1 MKKLLTMAL
10 SVSLLCNAQ
19 ASDLFKPVKEVAL
32 RAPSVPLVMADPYLS
47 IWSPY
52 DKLTEGS
59 TKHWTN
65 ASKPLVGALRV
76 DGKVYRFMGK
86 DKQNLQPIAPMTDVE
101 VWEGAFTRQTPSQGW
116 TEMEFDDSSWK
127 RGKAAF
133 GTRDMPRIHTEW
145 RVDDIWVRRAFNMD
159 NLDADDN
166 IYLIYSHDDVFEL
179 YLNGEKLVGTDYSW
193 NNDVQLQ
200 LTETAKKKLRN
211 GKNVI
216 AAHCHNTTGGA
227 YLDFGIY
234 REKKQTASFTTEA
247 IQKNVSVLPTQ
258 TYYTFKC
265 GPVCLDLV
273 FTSPLLLE
281 DLDRMSTP
289 VNYISWQVRAMDE
302 KAHETRLTIEASPS
316 LAVHSNDQAVTVA
329 FEEENGISYLKVG
342 TVEQS
347 VLARKGDDVRIDW
360 GYFYLAAQTE
370 KQMEMDVSDRQQ
382 LVYSCDMG
390 MVSDSSQSG
399 YLMVGY
405 DDLYSIQYFKDN
417 RMGYWK
423 HNGKKNIRQ
432 AFEESA
438 KEYRSVMERCRHF
451 DTRLMEDAEKAGGKE
466 YAELC
471 AIAYRQAVAAHK
483 LIEDKDGN
491 LLFLSKEN
499 FSNGSIGT
507 VDVTYPSAPLFLLYN
522 PELLKGML
530 NPIFHYSESG
540 RWNKPFAAH
549 DVGTYPHA
557 NGQTYPFDMPVEE
570 CGNMLILTT
579 AIALREGNA
588 DYAREHWKTLGV
600 WANYLLKEGLDP
612 ENQLCTDDFAGHLA
626 HNANLSIKAIIGIA
640 GYGKLAE
647 MLGDKEQAV
656 RYVSAAREM
665 AEKWERMADDG
676 DHYRLTFDREN
687 TWSQKYNLVW
697 DRVLGL
703 HIFPDRIARKEV
715 AFYLSRQQPF
725 GLPLDSR
732 KTYTKIDWILWT
744 ACLADTQEDFSRLL
758 SPAYKYVNE
767 TEPRVPLTDWY
778 EATDGRSI
786 NMRARSVVGG
796 FFMKMLEKQMYKPSF
811 RPESAEEPVVEAKST
826 YRNPVIDYSL
836 PDPTIIKADDG
847 YFYLYAT
854 EDIRN
859 TPIHRS
865 RNLVDWEEIGTAFT
879 EETRPTFE
887 PKGGLW
893 APDINYVDG
902 QYVLYYS
909 MSIWGGEWTCGIG
922 VATSDKPEG
931 PFIDKG
937 PLFRSKTIQVQNSID
952 QFFMEDNGKKYLF
965 WGSFRGIYGIELS
978 GDGLSVRDGAKKK
991 QVAGTAY
998 EGTYIHK
1005 RGDYYY
1011 LFASIG
1017 SCCEGLKS
1025 TYTTVVG
1032 RSDSL
1037 FGPYTDKQGRPMMEN
1052 HHEVLIHGNDAFVG
1066 TGHNSE
1072 IVTDDR
1078 GNDWV
1083 LYHAVSREHPTGRVL
1098 MLDRIRWRDGWP
1110 EVEGASPSLEAEA
1123 PEFIN

>member
-1 MKKLLTMAL
+1 MKRTSLMLLVCCFWIL
-10 SVSLLCNAQ
+10 NVSCGSGN
-19 ASDLFKPVKEVAL
+19 LFQPDKKNAL
-32 RAPSVPLVMADPYLS
+32 RAPSYPLITIDPYTS
-47 IWSPY
+47 IWSFT
-52 DKLTEGS
+52 DRLDEDVTR
-59 TKHWTN
+59 HWTG
-65 ASKPLVGALRV
+65 KEQGLLGVIEV
-76 DGKVYRFMGK
+76 DGVLYRFMGK
-86 DKQNLQPIAPMTDVE
+86 EAPE
-101 VWEGAFTRQTPSQGW
+101 KETPVRF
-116 TEMEFDDSSWK
+116 E
-127 RGKAAF
+127 KAA
-133 GTRDMPRIHTEW
+133 
-145 RVDDIWVRRAFNMD
+145 
-159 NLDADDN
+159 
-166 IYLIYSHDDVFEL
+166 
-179 YLNGEKLVGTDYSW
+179 
-193 NNDVQLQ
+193 VQQ
-200 LTETAKKKLRN
+200 SVN
-211 GKNVI
+211 
-216 AAHCHNTTGGA
+216 
-227 YLDFGIY
+227 
-234 REKKQTASFTTEA
+234 
-247 IQKNVSVLPTQ
+247 VLPTQ

-390 MVSDSSQSG
+390 MVSDSPQSG

-405 DDLYSIQYFKDN
+405 DDLYSIQYFKD
-417 RMGYWK
+417 
-423 HNGKKNIRQ
+423 
-432 AFEESA
+432 
-438 KEYRSVMERCRHF
+438 YRSVMERCRHF

>member
-1 MKKLLTMAL
+1 MNVVLYYTYRKMKGTSLILLVVCCL
-10 SVSLLCNAQ
+10 GILNVSCG
-19 ASDLFKPVKEVAL
+19 SGDLFQPDKKSAL
-32 RAPSVPLVMADPYLS
+32 RSPAYPLITIDPYTS
-47 IWSPY
+47 IWSFT
-52 DKLTEGS
+52 DRLNEDVTR
-59 TKHWTN
+59 HWTG
-65 ASKPLVGALRV
+65 KGQGLLGVIDV
-76 DGKVYRFMGK
+76 DGVSYRFMGK
-86 DKQNLQPIAPMTDVE
+86 E
-101 VWEGAFTRQTPSQGW
+101 VSTEETPVRF
-116 TEMEFDDSSWK
+116 E
-127 RGKAAF
+127 KAA
-133 GTRDMPRIHTEW
+133 
-145 RVDDIWVRRAFNMD
+145 
-159 NLDADDN
+159 
-166 IYLIYSHDDVFEL
+166 
-179 YLNGEKLVGTDYSW
+179 
-193 NNDVQLQ
+193 
-200 LTETAKKKLRN
+200 
-211 GKNVI
+211 
-216 AAHCHNTTGGA
+216 
-227 YLDFGIY
+227 
-234 REKKQTASFTTEA
+234 
-247 IQKNVSVLPTQ
+247 IQRSVNVLPTQ
-258 TYYTFKC
+258 TYYTFEC
-265 GPVCLDLV
+265 GPICLDLI
-273 FTSPLLLE
+273 FTSPLLLD

-289 VNYISWQVRAMDE
+289 VNYISWQVHATDG
-302 KAHETRLTIEASPS
+302 KAHETRLTVEASPS
-316 LAVHSNDQAVTVA
+316 LAVHSDDQAVTVA
-329 FEEENGISYLKVG
+329 FEEENGISYLKAG
-342 TVEQS
+342 TVEQP
-347 VLARKGDDVRIDW
+347 VLVRKGDDVRIDW
-360 GYFYLAAQTE
+360 GYFYLAARTKKQTE
-370 KQMEMDVSDRQQ
+370 MKVNDRQQ
-382 LVYSCDMG
+382 LVFSHDMKTMSG
-390 MVSDSSQSG
+390 SPQSG
-399 YLMVGY
+399 FLMVGY

-432 AFEESA
+432 AFEGSA
-438 KEYRSVMERCRHF
+438 EEYRSVMDRCRHF

-471 AIAYRQAVAAHK
+471 AVAYRQAVAAHK
-483 LIEDKDGN
+483 LVEDKDGN

-530 NPIFHYSESG
+530 NPIFYYSESG
-540 RWNKPFAAH
+540 QWNKPFAAH

-588 DYAREHWKTLGV
+588 DYARKHWKTLGV

-626 HNANLSIKAIIGIA
+626 HNANLSIKAIMGIA

-647 MLGDKEQAV
+647 MLGDEEQAV

-665 AEKWERMADDG
+665 AKKWERMADDG
-676 DHYRLTFDREN
+676 DHFRLTFDREN

-697 DRVLGL
+697 DKVLGL

-715 AFYLSRQQPF
+715 AFYLNRQQPF

-732 KTYTKIDWILWT
+732 KTYTKVDWILWT
-744 ACLADTQEDFSRLL
+744 ACLADTQEDFSRLV

-796 FFMKMLEKQMYKPSF
+796 FFMKMLEQQMHKPSC
-811 RPESAEEPVVEAKST
+811 RPEPAEEPATVAKST

-836 PDPTIIKADDG
+836 PDPTVIKANDG

-893 APDINYVDG
+893 APDINYIGG

-909 MSIWGGEWTCGIG
+909 MSVWGGEWTCGIG
-922 VATSDKPEG
+922 AAISDKPEG

-1011 LFASIG
+1011 LFVSYDF
-1017 SCCEGLKS
+1017 CCRGLKS
-1025 TYTTVVG
+1025 DYKVVVG
-1032 RSDSL
+1032 RSTRVT
-1037 FGPYTDKQGRPMMEN
+1037 GPYVDKDGRELTRGGGSLVVDSNDEFVAIGHSAVYHFDGKDYFMA
-1052 HHEVLIHGNDAFVG
+1052 HGYSR
-1066 TGHNSE
+1066 SE
-1072 IVTDDR
+1072 D
-1078 GNDWV
+1078 GASK
-1083 LYHAVSREHPTGRVL
+1083 LFFREMTW
-1098 MLDRIRWRDGWP
+1098 DEEGWP
-1110 EVEGASPSLEAEA
+1110 LVSAE
-1123 PEFIN
+1123 

>member
-1 MKKLLTMAL
+1 MKRTSLMLLVCCFWIL
-10 SVSLLCNAQ
+10 NVSCGSGN
-19 ASDLFKPVKEVAL
+19 LFQPDKKNAL
-32 RAPSVPLVMADPYLS
+32 RAPSYPLITIDPYTS
-47 IWSPY
+47 IWSFT
-52 DKLTEGS
+52 DRLDEDVTR
-59 TKHWTN
+59 HWTG
-65 ASKPLVGALRV
+65 KEQGLLGVIEV
-76 DGKVYRFMGK
+76 DGVLYRFMGK
-86 DKQNLQPIAPMTDVE
+86 EAPE
-101 VWEGAFTRQTPSQGW
+101 KETPVRF
-116 TEMEFDDSSWK
+116 E
-127 RGKAAF
+127 KAA
-133 GTRDMPRIHTEW
+133 
-145 RVDDIWVRRAFNMD
+145 
-159 NLDADDN
+159 
-166 IYLIYSHDDVFEL
+166 
-179 YLNGEKLVGTDYSW
+179 
-193 NNDVQLQ
+193 VQQ
-200 LTETAKKKLRN
+200 SVN
-211 GKNVI
+211 
-216 AAHCHNTTGGA
+216 
-227 YLDFGIY
+227 
-234 REKKQTASFTTEA
+234 
-247 IQKNVSVLPTQ
+247 VLPTQ

-390 MVSDSSQSG
+390 MVSDSPQSG

-826 YRNPVIDYSL
+826 YRNRL
-836 PDPTIIKADDG
+836 QLA
-847 YFYLYAT
+847 
-854 EDIRN
+854 
-859 TPIHRS
+859 
-865 RNLVDWEEIGTAFT
+865 
-879 EETRPTFE
+879 
-887 PKGGLW
+887 
-893 APDINYVDG
+893 
-902 QYVLYYS
+902 
-909 MSIWGGEWTCGIG
+909 
-922 VATSDKPEG
+922 
-931 PFIDKG
+931 
-937 PLFRSKTIQVQNSID
+937 
-952 QFFMEDNGKKYLF
+952 
-965 WGSFRGIYGIELS
+965 
-978 GDGLSVRDGAKKK
+978 
-991 QVAGTAY
+991 
-998 EGTYIHK
+998 
-1005 RGDYYY
+1005 
-1011 LFASIG
+1011 
-1017 SCCEGLKS
+1017 
-1025 TYTTVVG
+1025 
-1032 RSDSL
+1032 
-1037 FGPYTDKQGRPMMEN
+1037 
-1052 HHEVLIHGNDAFVG
+1052 
-1066 TGHNSE
+1066 
-1072 IVTDDR
+1072 
-1078 GNDWV
+1078 
-1083 LYHAVSREHPTGRVL
+1083 
-1098 MLDRIRWRDGWP
+1098 
-1110 EVEGASPSLEAEA
+1110 
-1123 PEFIN
+1123 

>member
-1 MKKLLTMAL
+1 MKKAFLILLICCQGIL
-10 SVSLLCNAQ
+10 LNVSCG
-19 ASDLFKPVKEVAL
+19 SGSLFEPDKRNAL
-32 RAPSVPLVMADPYLS
+32 RAPSYPLISVDPYTS
-47 IWSPY
+47 VWSFA
-52 DKLTEGS
+52 DELNADVTR
-59 TKHWTN
+59 HWTG
-65 ASKPLVGALRV
+65 KEQALLGVVDV
-76 DGKVYRFMGK
+76 DGVSYRFMGK
-86 DKQNLQPIAPMTDVE
+86 ETPE
-101 VWEGAFTRQTPSQGW
+101 EGASVRFATAARQLS
-116 TEMEFDDSSWK
+116 
-127 RGKAAF
+127 
-133 GTRDMPRIHTEW
+133 
-145 RVDDIWVRRAFNMD
+145 VN
-159 NLDADDN
+159 
-166 IYLIYSHDDVFEL
+166 
-179 YLNGEKLVGTDYSW
+179 
-193 NNDVQLQ
+193 
-200 LTETAKKKLRN
+200 
-211 GKNVI
+211 
-216 AAHCHNTTGGA
+216 
-227 YLDFGIY
+227 
-234 REKKQTASFTTEA
+234 
-247 IQKNVSVLPTQ
+247 VLPTQ
-258 TYYTFKC
+258 TYYTFEC
-265 GPVCLDLV
+265 GPVLLDVV
-273 FTSPLLLE
+273 FTAPLLLD
-281 DLDRMSTP
+281 DLDRMSMP
-289 VNYISWQVRAMDE
+289 VNYISWQVRSADQ
-302 KAHETRLTIEASPS
+302 KKHEVRVSVEAFSS
-316 LAVHSNDQAVTVA
+316 LAVNTEDQAVMV
-329 FEEENGISYLKVG
+329 EREVENGISYLKTG
-342 TVEQS
+342 TAEQA
-347 VLARKGDDVRIDW
+347 VLLRKGDDVRIDW
-360 GYFYLAAQTE
+360 GYFYLAAQVE
-370 KQMEMDVSDRQQ
+370 KETVMEVGDRKQ
-382 LVYSCDMG
+382 LVYSHILEA
-390 MVSDSSQSG
+390 VSSSPKAG
-399 YLMVGY
+399 FLMVGY
-405 DDLYSIQYFKDN
+405 DDLYAIQYFKDN
-417 RMGYWK
+417 RMAYWK

-579 AIALREGNA
+579 AIALHEGNA

-811 RPESAEEPVVEAKST
+811 RPEPAEEPVVEAKST

-893 APDINYVDG
+893 APDINYING

-909 MSIWGGEWTCGIG
+909 MSVWGGEWTCGIG

-1072 IVTDDR
+1072 IVTDNR

>member
-1 MKKLLTMAL
+1 MKRTSLMLLVCCFWIL
-10 SVSLLCNAQ
+10 NVSCGSGN
-19 ASDLFKPVKEVAL
+19 LFQPDKKNAL
-32 RAPSVPLVMADPYLS
+32 RAPSYPLITIDPYTS
-47 IWSPY
+47 IWSFT
-52 DKLTEGS
+52 DRLDEDVTR
-59 TKHWTN
+59 HWTG
-65 ASKPLVGALRV
+65 KEQGLLGVIEV
-76 DGKVYRFMGK
+76 DGVLYRFMGK
-86 DKQNLQPIAPMTDVE
+86 EAPE
-101 VWEGAFTRQTPSQGW
+101 KETPVRF
-116 TEMEFDDSSWK
+116 E
-127 RGKAAF
+127 KAA
-133 GTRDMPRIHTEW
+133 
-145 RVDDIWVRRAFNMD
+145 
-159 NLDADDN
+159 
-166 IYLIYSHDDVFEL
+166 
-179 YLNGEKLVGTDYSW
+179 
-193 NNDVQLQ
+193 VQQ
-200 LTETAKKKLRN
+200 SVN
-211 GKNVI
+211 
-216 AAHCHNTTGGA
+216 
-227 YLDFGIY
+227 
-234 REKKQTASFTTEA
+234 
-247 IQKNVSVLPTQ
+247 VLPTQ

-390 MVSDSSQSG
+390 MVSDSPQSG

-405 DDLYSIQYFKDN
+405 DDLYSIQYL
-417 RMGYWK
+417 
-423 HNGKKNIRQ
+423 
-432 AFEESA
+432 

>member
-1 MKKLLTMAL
+1 MFQPDKK
-10 SVSLLCNAQ
+10 N
-19 ASDLFKPVKEVAL
+19 AL
-32 RAPSVPLVMADPYLS
+32 RAPSYPLITIDPYTS
-47 IWSPY
+47 IWSFT
-52 DKLTEGS
+52 DRLNEDVTR
-59 TKHWTN
+59 HWTG
-65 ASKPLVGALRV
+65 KEQGLLGIIVV
-76 DGKVYRFMGK
+76 DGVSYRFMGK
-86 DKQNLQPIAPMTDVE
+86 EAPE
-101 VWEGAFTRQTPSQGW
+101 KETPVRF
-116 TEMEFDDSSWK
+116 E
-127 RGKAAF
+127 KAA
-133 GTRDMPRIHTEW
+133 
-145 RVDDIWVRRAFNMD
+145 
-159 NLDADDN
+159 
-166 IYLIYSHDDVFEL
+166 
-179 YLNGEKLVGTDYSW
+179 
-193 NNDVQLQ
+193 VQQ
-200 LTETAKKKLRN
+200 SVN
-211 GKNVI
+211 
-216 AAHCHNTTGGA
+216 
-227 YLDFGIY
+227 
-234 REKKQTASFTTEA
+234 
-247 IQKNVSVLPTQ
+247 VLPTQ

-390 MVSDSSQSG
+390 MVSDSPQSG

-438 KEYRSVMERCRHF
+438 KEYRSVMERCRNF

-811 RPESAEEPVVEAKST
+811 RPEPAEEPVVEAKST

-836 PDPTIIKADDG
+836 PDPS
-847 YFYLYAT
+847 
-854 EDIRN
+854 
-859 TPIHRS
+859 HH
-865 RNLVDWEEIGTAFT
+865 
-879 EETRPTFE
+879 
-887 PKGGLW
+887 
-893 APDINYVDG
+893 
-902 QYVLYYS
+902 Q
-909 MSIWGGEWTCGIG
+909 
-922 VATSDKPEG
+922 
-931 PFIDKG
+931 
-937 PLFRSKTIQVQNSID
+937 
-952 QFFMEDNGKKYLF
+952 
-965 WGSFRGIYGIELS
+965 S
-978 GDGLSVRDGAKKK
+978 G
-991 QVAGTAY
+991 
-998 EGTYIHK
+998 
-1005 RGDYYY
+1005 
-1011 LFASIG
+1011 
-1017 SCCEGLKS
+1017 
-1025 TYTTVVG
+1025 
-1032 RSDSL
+1032 
-1037 FGPYTDKQGRPMMEN
+1037 
-1052 HHEVLIHGNDAFVG
+1052 
-1066 TGHNSE
+1066 
-1072 IVTDDR
+1072 
-1078 GNDWV
+1078 
-1083 LYHAVSREHPTGRVL
+1083 
-1098 MLDRIRWRDGWP
+1098 
-1110 EVEGASPSLEAEA
+1110 
-1123 PEFIN
+1123 

>member
-1 MKKLLTMAL
+1 MKRTSLILLVCCL
-10 SVSLLCNAQ
+10 WILNVSCG
-19 ASDLFKPVKEVAL
+19 SGDLFQADKKNAL
-32 RAPSVPLVMADPYLS
+32 RAPSYPLIMIDPYTS
-47 IWSPY
+47 VWSFT
-52 DKLTEGS
+52 DNLNEDVTR
-59 TKHWTN
+59 HWTGKEQ
-65 ASKPLVGALRV
+65 SLLGVLEV
-76 DGKVYRFMGK
+76 DGTAYRFMGK
-86 DKQNLQPIAPMTDVE
+86 ESPA
-101 VWEGAFTRQTPSQGW
+101 EGAPER
-116 TEMEFDDSSWK
+116 
-127 RGKAAF
+127 
-133 GTRDMPRIHTEW
+133 
-145 RVDDIWVRRAFNMD
+145 
-159 NLDADDN
+159 
-166 IYLIYSHDDVFEL
+166 
-179 YLNGEKLVGTDYSW
+179 
-193 NNDVQLQ
+193 
-200 LTETAKKKLRN
+200 
-211 GKNVI
+211 
-216 AAHCHNTTGGA
+216 
-227 YLDFGIY
+227 
-234 REKKQTASFTTEA
+234 FTTA
-247 IQKNVSVLPTQ
+247 AVQQSVNVLPTQ
-258 TYYTFKC
+258 TYYTFAC
-265 GPVCLDLV
+265 GPVSLDLV
-273 FTSPLLLE
+273 FTAPLLLD

-289 VNYISWQVRAMDE
+289 VNYISWQVRSTDG
-302 KAHETRLTIEASPS
+302 KAHQVRMVVEASPA
-316 LAVHSNDQAVTVA
+316 LAVHSEEQAVTTAV
-329 FEEENGISYLKVG
+329 EEENGISYLKTG
-342 TVEQS
+342 TVEQA

-370 KQMEMDVSDRQQ
+370 KQTGMKVSDRKQ
-382 LVYSCDMG
+382 LVYSHDPG
-390 MVSDSSQSG
+390 SVSASPVSG

-405 DDLYSIQYFKDN
+405 DDLYAVQYFKDN
-417 RMGYWK
+417 RMAYWK
-423 HNGKKNIRQ
+423 HNGEKNIRQ
-432 AFEESA
+432 AFEEASA
-438 KEYRSVMERCRHF
+438 QYRSVMNRCRRF
-451 DTRLMEDAEKAGGKE
+451 DSRLMKDAEKAGGKE

-471 AIAYRQAVAAHK
+471 AVAYRQAIAAHK
-483 LIEDKDGN
+483 LVEDADGN

-530 NPIFHYSESG
+530 NPIFYYSESG
-540 RWNKPFAAH
+540 QWNKPFAAH
-549 DVGTYPHA
+549 DVGTYPQA
-557 NGQTYPFDMPVEE
+557 NGQTYPYDMPVEE
-570 CGNMLILTT
+570 SGNMLILTT

-588 DYAREHWKTLGV
+588 EYARRHWDVLTV

-626 HNANLSIKAIIGIA
+626 HNANLSIKAIMGIA
-640 GYGKLAE
+640 GYGKLAG
-647 MLGDKEQAV
+647 MLGDKEQAD
-656 RYVSAAREM
+656 RYIAAARKM

-676 DHYRLTFDREN
+676 DHFRLTFDREN

-697 DRVLGL
+697 DKVLGL
-703 HIFPDRIARKEV
+703 QIFPDRIARKEV
-715 AFYLSRQQPF
+715 AFYLTRQQPF

-732 KTYTKIDWILWT
+732 KTYTKVDWILWT
-744 ACLADTQEDFSRLL
+744 ACLADTEEDFSRLV

-796 FFMKMLEKQMYKPSF
+796 FFMKMLEQQMCKPSS
-811 RPESAEEPVVEAKST
+811 RPQPAEQPAAGAKTT

-836 PDPTIIKADDG
+836 PDPTIIKADNG

-865 RNLVDWEEIGTAFT
+865 RNLVDWEEVGTAFT

-893 APDINYVDG
+893 APDINYING

-909 MSIWGGEWTCGIG
+909 MSVWGGEWTCGIG

-931 PFIDKG
+931 PFTDHG

-952 QFFMEDNGKKYLF
+952 QFYMEDNGKKYLF

-978 GDGLSVRDGAKKK
+978 GDGLSVRDGAVKQ

-1005 RGDYYY
+1005 RGNYYY

-1032 RSDSL
+1032 RSDNL
-1037 FGPYTDKQGRPMMEN
+1037 FGPYTDKQGQPMMEN
-1052 HHEVLIHGNDAFVG
+1052 HHEILIHGNEAFVG

-1072 IVTDDR
+1072 IVADDR
-1078 GNDWV
+1078 GNDWI
-1083 LYHAVSREHPTGRVL
+1083 LYHAVSRANPTGRVL
-1098 MLDRIRWRDGWP
+1098 MLDRVRWKDGWP
-1110 EVEGASPSLEAEA
+1110 EVEGVTPSLEAEA
-1123 PEFIN
+1123 PTFLIEN